1 MKCSACGKEIDEGFA
16 YCPWCGSNVATT
28 QEVANFKRIAA
39 EEKLRD
45 LRREEI
51 LLAVTGSLGLFGG
64 LVFVV
69 ILFWVVPE
77 SWRPIPA
84 LIIGLIVFMIV
95 LGAVCLPLSFRTYR
109 KRQDLVKS
117 LEKGRFE

>member
-1 MKCSACGKEIDEGFA
+1 MKCSACGKEVDEGFA

-28 QEVANFKRIAA
+28 QEIANFKQLAA

-51 LLAVTGSLGLFGG
+51 LLAVAGSLGLFGG
-64 LVFVV
+64 LVFVFFLV
-69 ILFWVVPE
+69 WIVPE
-77 SWRPIPA
+77 LRPLPA
-84 LIIGLIVFMIV
+84 PLNGLIVLQIV
-95 LGAVCLPLSFRTYR
+95 IGVICLPLSYRYAR
-109 KRQDLVKS
+109 KRQDLVKK